1 MRTFRERGKLSLL
14 QQAHLMREIDAV
26 SELEDDEL
34 ARADAEEIGD
44 FIDSLFAFGF
54 IGNDDVTK
62 YKLGLE
68 AAMKRREAK

>member
-1 MRTFRERGKLSLL
+1 MINVKERGCLSLS
-14 QQAHLMREIDAV
+14 QQAKLISEIDAV
-26 SELEDDEL
+26 AMLEDDEL

-54 IGNDDVTK
+54 IGNDDVAK